1 MNNWAVV
8 YTSVTGNTEKL
19 AKAMAEELGCDCF
32 TTDNAPEDLSKYDV
46 IVAGYWLRL
55 GGPADKM
62 KAFLQ
67 KINNKTVV
75 FFQTHGAYAGTEHA
89 ITSFARAGSMLGED
103 CYVLGTFSLQG
114 ELNPALIAKRSN
126 MPQDKHHGATPEN
139 IARWEAAKG
148 HPDEND
154 LIKAKEFIREMT
166 GRYARMLKR
175 MKK

>member
-67 KINNKTVV
+67 LFCHYLKNSLRFWMMV
-75 FFQTHGAYAGTEHA
+75 
-89 ITSFARAGSMLGED
+89 S
-103 CYVLGTFSLQG
+103 TFS
-114 ELNPALIAKRSN
+114 I
-126 MPQDKHHGATPEN
+126 
-139 IARWEAAKG
+139 
-148 HPDEND
+148 
-154 LIKAKEFIREMT
+154 
-166 GRYARMLKR
+166 
-175 MKK
+175 

>member
-62 KAFLQ
+62 KAFLDISS
-67 KINNKTVV
+67 KCIVDEPGIILLPTAKVRL
-75 FFQTHGAYAGTEHA
+75 
-89 ITSFARAGSMLGED
+89 IL
-103 CYVLGTFSLQG
+103 SL
-114 ELNPALIAKRSN
+114 L
-126 MPQDKHHGATPEN
+126 
-139 IARWEAAKG
+139 
-148 HPDEND
+148 
-154 LIKAKEFIREMT
+154 
-166 GRYARMLKR
+166 
-175 MKK
+175 